1 MITITDQ
8 PYDYTPVGQK
18 LMVCMISTNYLNAGF
33 RFILSIPSINVT
45 LYLQPNPSGTG
56 MLDLC
61 PILRERL
68 RHTAMATASNIN
80 PEYSAHF
87 SDQIEIVEGW
97 LVGGIFTEN
106 PEGDK
111 PVRFKINFFLA
122 NYEISDGY
130 KPDPNVRYA
139 LDSADKYLLS
149 ERTEQTNLW
158 QQASEFSLDNN
169 CIYIP
174 ARQEDWGLIMSVIY
188 CPSQLTTEATDLYIE
203 FFDIDGT
210 SLSSV
215 TYTLDTG
222 VPDHNNYVG
231 IYPQNLDADG
241 VLPPDWYFYILTAI
255 DALGDKKSRS
265 YVYYK
270 VPSDCRFDNVRLMWT
285 NTCGGVDYFNFN
297 KKSEVNYTLDRKQ
310 YTQVIGTYAET
321 DFKFN
326 TYDRGITDRMVIAT
340 KGMVVNSDWL
350 SKGEFELLKTLL
362 ISNDV
367 FIVDDDG
374 NQIPVVVDESSYVV
388 KDDRYSRLFNLTIK
402 LKFSQ
407 PVGI

>member
-1 MITITDQ
+1 
-8 PYDYTPVGQK
+8 
-18 LMVCMISTNYLNAGF
+18 
-33 RFILSIPSINVT
+33 
-45 LYLQPNPSGTG
+45 

-68 RHTAMATASNIN
+68 KHTAMANSVNIN
-80 PEYSAHF
+80 AEYTAHF
-87 SDQIEIVEGW
+87 NDEINVLEGW

-106 PEGDK
+106 PDGLK
-111 PVRFKINFFLA
+111 PAKFKIAFFLA
-122 NYEISDGY
+122 NYEISNGY
-130 KPDPNVRYA
+130 KPDPNERYA
-139 LDSADKYLLS
+139 LNDPKDYLLS
-149 ERTEQTNLW
+149 ERTEKTHSW

-174 ARQEDWGLIMSVIY
+174 ARQEDWGIIMSVIFT
-188 CPSQLTTEATDLYIE
+188 SALTTDATDLYIE

-215 TYTLDTG
+215 TYNLDSG
-222 VPDHNNYVG
+222 APDHNNYVG
-231 IYPQNLDADG
+231 IYPQNLGADG
-241 VLPPDWYFYILTAI
+241 VLPPDWYYYILTGI
-255 DALGDKKSRS
+255 DALGGRQSRS

-321 DFKFN
+321 DFTFN
-326 TYDRGITDRMVIAT
+326 THDRGITDRMVIAT
-340 KGMVVNSDWL
+340 KGIVINSDWL

-374 NQIPVVVDESSYVV
+374 NQIPVIVDESSFIV